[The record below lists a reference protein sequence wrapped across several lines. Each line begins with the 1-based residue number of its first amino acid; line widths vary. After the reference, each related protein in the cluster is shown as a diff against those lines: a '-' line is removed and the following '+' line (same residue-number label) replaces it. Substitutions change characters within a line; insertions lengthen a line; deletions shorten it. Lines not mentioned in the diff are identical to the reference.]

1 MKKTFYMIM
10 ALAAATAGFTSCNEE
25 WEDEQFR
32 QLVSLKAEPN
42 SSGVTD
48 TYVRFNA
55 EGEKVYE
62 LPVILSGSTMSTQD
76 RVVRIAV
83 DPDTLAQLNIERYGT
98 SERNDA
104 IKYKQLDAQYFH
116 FPETVTIPAGECAT
130 TLPITFTLG
139 GENNANPLDMGEK
152 WILPLTVVD
161 GEESYEANPR
171 KHYRKALLNIQPFN
185 DYSGVY
191 GGTQFFIS
199 SQFDSNGDG
208 VVDGND
214 AAAGAASTENEH
226 RAYVYD
232 DQTVFFY
239 GGRINSE
246 DINRNLYKVYVRFS
260 EDGFE
265 GTEDDFRKPLEI
277 WSDNPDNNFKV
288 TSDISYYTKTE
299 EFDEQEP
306 YTKYIYINLYFSY
319 EFEDYTSIP
328 GVRQKFTCDGV
339 LSLMREL
346 NTLIPDEDQQIQW

>member
-1 MKKTFYMIM
+1 MKKTFYMTL
-10 ALAAATAGFTSCNEE
+10 ALAAAFAGFTSCNEE
-25 WEDEQFR
+25 WEDEQFQ

-62 LPVILSGSTMSTQD
+62 LPVILSGSTMSTSD
-76 RVVRIAV
+76 RVVHIAV
-83 DPDTLAQLNIERYGT
+83 DPDTLKQLNIERYGT

-116 FPETVTIPAGECAT
+116 FPETVTIPAGECVT
-130 TLPITFTLG
+130 TLPITFTFG
-139 GENNANPLDMGEK
+139 GENSTNPLDMSEK

-161 GEESYEANPR
+161 GQEGYEANPR

-199 SQFDSNGDG
+199 SRNDTNGDG
-208 VVDGND
+208 VIDNKD
-214 AAAGAASTENEH
+214 IAGIQSTVNEH
-226 RAYVYD
+226 RAYVVD

-239 GGRINSE
+239 GGRITSE
-246 DINRNLYKVYVRFS
+246 DIYRKNYKISVKF
-260 EDGFE
+260 EEAFE
-265 GTEDDFRKPLEI
+265 GTEDAFRKPLTI
-277 WSDNPDNNFKV
+277 TSDNEENNKFKLLSE
-288 TSDISYYTKTE
+288 TPYYTMEE
-299 EFDEQEP
+299 EFDPQEP

-319 EFEDYTSIP
+319 EFEDYTTIPSI
-328 GVRQKFTCDGV
+328 RTKYTCDGI
-339 LSLMREL
+339 LALMREL